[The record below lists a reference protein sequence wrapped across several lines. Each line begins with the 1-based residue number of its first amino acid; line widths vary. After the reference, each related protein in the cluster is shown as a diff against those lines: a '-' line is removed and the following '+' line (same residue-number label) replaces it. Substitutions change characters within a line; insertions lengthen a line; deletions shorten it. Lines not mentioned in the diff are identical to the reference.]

1 MIWAEKELIVYLSN
15 TGMPNWV
22 CRAFSCSLFNR
33 STDTNTALAL
43 LTDCSLSF
51 NCVISFLPNKLFAIW
66 PLIPNISWKKRRMSQ
81 QQPFFFLNCALE
93 YLTLTGTL
101 TLVPKERSITYHSK
115 VMANVKF
122 FCRHTDKHT
131 GQKLYAPYL
140 SRQGHKIITSGVF
153 KANMYRIWDYRLE
166 ILKINSGFTWTSKTD
181 NFNSSSTKKF
191 Q

>member
-51 NCVISFLPNKLFAIW
+51 NCVICFLPNKLFAIW

-81 QQPFFFLNCALE
+81 QQPFFFFNCALE

-115 VMANVKF
+115 VMANVKVF
-122 FCRHTDKHT
+122 LQTHRQTQRAKAIC
-131 GQKLYAPYL
+131 PL
-140 SRQGHKIITSGVF
+140 SI
-153 KANMYRIWDYRLE
+153 KA
-166 ILKINSGFTWTSKTD
+166 GA
-181 NFNSSSTKKF
+181 
-191 Q
+191 